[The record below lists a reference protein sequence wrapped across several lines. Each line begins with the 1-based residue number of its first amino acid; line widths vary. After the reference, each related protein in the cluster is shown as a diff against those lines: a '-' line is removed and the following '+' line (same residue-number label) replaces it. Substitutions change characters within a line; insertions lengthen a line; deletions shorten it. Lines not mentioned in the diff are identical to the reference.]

1 MLEDSEQENQGVY
14 IIGFTHTRKLCNKIT
29 SNKLRTKTLKK
40 RDENNYR
47 KEGERVITRK
57 T

>member
-1 MLEDSEQENQGVY
+1 MY

-47 KEGERVITRK
+47 KEGERVIIRK